1 MRNKDWQE
9 AILELT
15 AFLDEWWYLP
25 DITFPK
31 SHSEI
36 HNCVCWKCTFFSTY
50 NLINGVPV
58 HSCLE
63 LCSWREEKQG
73 GEMLLT
79 QKSITDKSEL
89 ENNLFCHTV
98 RGSDC
103 RVCLFIFIDQHKSHF
118 KIASPRTT
126 LIPQRWTSQFLFH
139 WVPLS
144 WKRESLKAELYSL
157 SPAPPPC
164 SRSSSHTCFPSA
176 PAFPTEVLVLTRN
189 KGSHAKISRHG
200 HSSVGTNKALTSI
213 INCPSL
219 FLWSSEMPGV
229 SRHSQPWALLCP
241 ATSCRA

>member
-36 HNCVCWKCTFFSTY
+36 HNCMCWKCTFFSTY

-73 GEMLLT
+73 GETLLT
-79 QKSITDKSEL
+79 QKSATDKSEL

-103 RVCLFIFIDQHKSHF
+103 RVCLFIFIDQHESHF

-126 LIPQRWTSQFLFH
+126 LIASKVNVTVSFSLGSFI
-139 WVPLS
+139 LK
-144 WKRESLKAELYSL
+144 KRKPKGRAILTVSG
-157 SPAPPPC
+157 
-164 SRSSSHTCFPSA
+164 SS
-176 PAFPTEVLVLTRN
+176 
-189 KGSHAKISRHG
+189 
-200 HSSVGTNKALTSI
+200 
-213 INCPSL
+213 
-219 FLWSSEMPGV
+219 
-229 SRHSQPWALLCP
+229 ALLTLLQP
-241 ATSCRA
+241 HVLPFSSCLSHRSTRPDKKQGISCKNQQART